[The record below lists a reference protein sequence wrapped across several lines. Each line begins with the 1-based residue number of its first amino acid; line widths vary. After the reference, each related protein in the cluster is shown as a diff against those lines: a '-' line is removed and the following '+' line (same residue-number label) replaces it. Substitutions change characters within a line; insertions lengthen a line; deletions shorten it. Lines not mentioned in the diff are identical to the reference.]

1 MKHAH
6 THTHNHTHAQARND
20 FSALLIN
27 YDTLLAELK
36 SNDDRRYGPGM
47 SQVLAEDTL
56 NTFVTEMDAAD
67 ALFVGVDETTCIKF
81 K

>member
-1 MKHAH
+1 
-6 THTHNHTHAQARND
+6 
-20 FSALLIN
+20 
-27 YDTLLAELK
+27 
-36 SNDDRRYGPGM
+36 M

-56 NTFVTEMDAAD
+56 NTFVTEMDEAD